1 MKRRAGR
8 QNIQVALFP
17 FLAVL
22 ICTLGSLIVLL
33 VLFTAQA
40 KVEARSHVAADAS
53 PGPDPE
59 ETRRAQEAYDDAQ
72 WRRELLESQRAERQT
87 ELASARDKLSH
98 LEDHLS
104 TLQARARELIE
115 RAQAIDAGDELQSD
129 EQAAAQQELARLKAE
144 IERKQREIAEARQKQ
159 AAAEKWFALIPYD
172 GPNGTRR
179 RPIYIECRAEGIVLQ
194 PEGIVFRPEDFNGP
208 MGPGNPLDRALRTV
222 REHLRATGSQA
233 GEPYPLLVVRPSGVV
248 AYGAARSALRGW
260 DDEFGYELIDDNK
273 RLDYGEADPHLA
285 QELQRTVAEARQRQA
300 SLIAKMPRKF
310 EGEEPLTTFDPAAVP
325 GLNTQAFGSSGIGAS
340 SGRGIGGGSGGTGS
354 GSGGTGGGGSLS
366 STGGPQLGSPT
377 GESSLSSSG
386 SGFPGFSGGPA
397 SGGLPPGE
405 FSGTG
410 GSGATAT
417 GPYAASGAP
426 GGGSQGGN
434 SQSGRTQGGQAGGT
448 GSSSG
453 GSAGSSGGTGGS
465 NPGSMGGPSL
475 GGSTSGSAGSTSG
488 DAASGRGSSRRGSS
502 GSGSTSQG
510 SASSGSA
517 VASGRG
523 RGSNWG
529 LSGAT
534 NRSTGITRP
543 LQVVVLLDR
552 LVLVPERGDSRPAQ
566 QLRISPQMS
575 QAELDRFVETVQL
588 EMKSWGL
595 AVEGGYWKPILQIE
609 VAPDAER
616 HYADLVRG
624 LEGSGFEIERKRP

>member
-1 MKRRAGR
+1 MKRKAGR

-40 KVEARSHVAADAS
+40 KVEARSHVAAHAS
-53 PGPDPE
+53 QAPDPE
-59 ETRRAQEAYDDAQ
+59 EVRRAQEAYDDAQ
-72 WRRELLESQRAERQT
+72 WRREVLESQRAEKQT
-87 ELASARDKLSH
+87 ELANSRAKLSY

-115 RAQAIDAGDELQSD
+115 RAQAIDSGDELQSD
-129 EQAAAQQELARLKAE
+129 EQAAAQQELAQLQSE
-144 IERKQREIAEARQKQ
+144 IERKQREIEEARQKQ

-285 QELQRTVAEARQRQA
+285 QELQRSVAEARQRQA

-354 GSGGTGGGGSLS
+354 GSGGTGSGPGGGGSLS

-377 GESSLSSSG
+377 GESSLASSG
-386 SGFPGFSGGPA
+386 GFPGFTGGPA

-405 FSGTG
+405 FSGSG
-410 GSGATAT
+410 GSGAA
-417 GPYAASGAP
+417 GPYAANGASA
-426 GGGSQGGN
+426 GGSQGG
-434 SQSGRTQGGQAGGT
+434 STLGSQAGGT

-453 GSAGSSGGTGGS
+453 GSAGGSGGAGGS
-465 NPGSMGGPSL
+465 SPGSMGGPSL
-475 GGSTSGSAGSTSG
+475 GGSTAGSAGSTSG
-488 DAASGRGSSRRGSS
+488 DAASGSGSSRRGSS
-502 GSGSTSQG
+502 GSGSSSQG
-510 SASSGSA
+510 SASSGSP

-534 NRSTGITRP
+534 SRSTGITRP

-552 LVLVPERGDSRPAQ
+552 LVLVPERGVSRPAEQ
-566 QLRISPQMS
+566 IKISPQMS
-575 QAELDRFVETVQL
+575 QAELDQFVETVQL

>member
-1 MKRRAGR
+1 MKRKAGR

-40 KVEARSHVAADAS
+40 KVEARSHVAAHAS
-53 PGPDPE
+53 QAPDPE
-59 ETRRAQEAYDDAQ
+59 EVRRAQEAYDDAQ
-72 WRRELLESQRAERQT
+72 WRREVLESQRAEKQT
-87 ELASARDKLSH
+87 ELANSRAKLSY

-115 RAQAIDAGDELQSD
+115 RAQAIDSGDELQSD
-129 EQAAAQQELARLKAE
+129 EQAAAQQELAQLQSE
-144 IERKQREIAEARQKQ
+144 IERKQREIEEARQKQ

-285 QELQRTVAEARQRQA
+285 QELQRSVAEARQRQA

-310 EGEEPLTTFDPAAVP
+310 EG
-325 GLNTQAFGSSGIGAS
+325 
-340 SGRGIGGGSGGTGS
+340 GSGGTGS
-354 GSGGTGGGGSLS
+354 GPGGGGSLS

-377 GESSLSSSG
+377 GESSLASSG
-386 SGFPGFSGGPA
+386 GFPGFTGGPA

-405 FSGTG
+405 FSGSG
-410 GSGATAT
+410 GSGAA
-417 GPYAASGAP
+417 GPYAANGASA
-426 GGGSQGGN
+426 GGSQGG
-434 SQSGRTQGGQAGGT
+434 STQGSQAGGT

-453 GSAGSSGGTGGS
+453 GSAGGSGGAGGS
-465 NPGSMGGPSL
+465 SPGSMGGPSL
-475 GGSTSGSAGSTSG
+475 GGSTAGSAGSTSG
-488 DAASGRGSSRRGSS
+488 DAASGSGSSRRGSS
-502 GSGSTSQG
+502 GSGSSSQG
-510 SASSGSA
+510 SASSGSP

-534 NRSTGITRP
+534 SRSTGITRP

-552 LVLVPERGDSRPAQ
+552 LVLVPERGVSRPAEQ
-566 QLRISPQMS
+566 IKISPQMS
-575 QAELDRFVETVQL
+575 QAELDQFVETVQL